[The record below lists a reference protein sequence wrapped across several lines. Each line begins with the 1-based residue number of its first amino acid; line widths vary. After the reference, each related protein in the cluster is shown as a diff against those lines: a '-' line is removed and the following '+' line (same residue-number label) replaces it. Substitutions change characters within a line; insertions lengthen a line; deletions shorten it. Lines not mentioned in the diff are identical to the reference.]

1 MNIFNSTISRFRTSV
16 LAIAIILGAGIAQA
30 ESAESAPDM
39 VDNTLQKII
48 DATSHFDRDQK
59 IQNILAYA
67 HTFRGVRYRYG
78 SAGPS
83 SFDCS
88 GFTSYVYRNFGYEL
102 NRSAYSQINDGT
114 IVDRKSLQP
123 GDLVFFSGRG
133 GGARIGHVGIVV
145 DTDEGG
151 FSFIHASVHKGITVS
166 HSTESYYA
174 PRYRGACR
182 VVE

>member
-1 MNIFNSTISRFRTSV
+1 MGV
-16 LAIAIILGAGIAQA
+16 GAAQA
-30 ESAESAPDM
+30 ENADAAPEAAPEAAPGM
-39 VDNTLQKII
+39 VDNTLQRII
-48 DATSHFDRDQK
+48 DATAPIDREQQIK
-59 IQNILAYA
+59 RILDYA

-78 SAGPS
+78 ASGPS

-102 NRSAYSQINDGT
+102 NRSATYQINDGT
-114 IVDRKSLQP
+114 IVDKSNLQP

-133 GGARIGHVGIVV
+133 GGPRIGHVGIVV
-145 DTDEGG
+145 GTDEGG
-151 FSFIHASVHKGITVS
+151 FSFIHASVHRGITVS

-182 VVE
+182 VVN